1 MDISQYIIKLLEE
14 KNNHPKLDIG
24 NRLGSTGYI
33 DFITLEEVTSSIMW
47 GLDIHRRPF
56 IVLKLLIDGDIVL
69 QTIFQRYT
77 DKLYFW
83 RGCGHGSP
91 NPLLFD
97 SDIDIGIPQL
107 NLLLKVMKNE
117 TVRITQNHTYSDY
130 IGKDVCLF
138 DQEKWDATKVIQ
150 KNWRK
155 CRYDPSYKMCEN
167 VLLHN
172 LNDIYTKHNKE
183 IFLE

>member
-1 MDISQYIIKLLEE
+1 MVVVDNEADRPAETAVNDCILSKFAHRWVFLE
-14 KNNHPKLDIG
+14 H
-24 NRLGSTGYI
+24 
-33 DFITLEEVTSSIMW
+33 
-47 GLDIHRRPF
+47 
-56 IVLKLLIDGDIVL
+56 GDIVL